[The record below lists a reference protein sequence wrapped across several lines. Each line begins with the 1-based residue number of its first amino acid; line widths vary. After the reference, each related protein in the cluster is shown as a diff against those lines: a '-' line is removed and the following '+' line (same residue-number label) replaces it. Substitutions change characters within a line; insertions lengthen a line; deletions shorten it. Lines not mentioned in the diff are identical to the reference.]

1 MDAIDKQILDALQM
15 DFPLA
20 PRPYAV
26 LAERLGL
33 TEDGVWQRVQSLME
47 RGIIRRLGA
56 SLDSRRLGY
65 ESTLV
70 GIRVAQE
77 GMPKA
82 TEMLDAYPEVTH
94 CYLRQCDHNIWFTL
108 IAIDQDRIEAILRE
122 IQDALVLQDGDIL
135 NVPVERLFKLDA
147 RFKASQSRDSGS
159 QV

>member
-1 MDAIDKQILDALQM
+1 MDTIDKQVLDALQM

-26 LAERLGL
+26 IAERLGL

-56 SLDSRRLGY
+56 SLDSRKLGY

-70 GIRVAQE
+70 GIRVSE
-77 GMPKA
+77 KGMPKA

-108 IAIDQDRIEAILRE
+108 IAIDQDRITAILHE
-122 IQDALVLQDGDIL
+122 IQKTLSLHESDIL

-147 RFKASQSRDSGS
+147 RFKASQSGDKSSRA
-159 QV
+159 